1 MPNQVINDIEK
12 AKEDF
17 KENFDIYVKNILE
30 DIKEKLSKENI
41 QETIQIIDDYI
52 KKPEKLKISDT
63 AGKTFM
69 EE

>member
-1 MPNQVINDIEK
+1 MSNQVINDIEK

-52 KKPEKLKISDT
+52 KNPEKLKISDT